1 MENLFYLSKFKGG
14 TFSFSMNGTLKNYDG
29 IFYIKD
35 TTIVDYKVLN
45 NILAF
50 VNTIPSLVTFS
61 LPGYSSKGLFTNQAY
76 MKFNAKDG
84 ALDISDIYLES
95 QEITILGKGVAD
107 YLKNSINLELNLK
120 TDLGSSASKIPIVG
134 YILFNED
141 SISTTLSVTGELTN
155 PTISTLLAKD
165 IIVAPFNIIKRSLL
179 LPYHL
184 LKK

>member
-1 MENLFYLSKFKGG
+1 
-14 TFSFSMNGTLKNYDG
+14 
-29 IFYIKD
+29 
-35 TTIVDYKVLN
+35 
-45 NILAF
+45 
-50 VNTIPSLVTFS
+50 
-61 LPGYSSKGLFTNQAY
+61 